1 MLLVVLAAGAVI
13 FGVPMV
19 IVVGTLAVSLL
30 PISLAVVVVLAASA
44 LSVFLHKRRHS
55 DHVPDEGDLLRQF
68 SGRVSAGATIRS
80 TVADA
85 AMVAVPARARR
96 LAALGLPMAEV
107 GDAMTPV
114 LPVNGA
120 AFRAICS
127 FSEHTGA
134 AIASAL
140 AVLAE
145 RADDATELARQR
157 RVSLAQVK
165 LSAIVVGL
173 VPIALSIGLLAV
185 RGVPEPGGAVIV
197 VPMIAGVTL
206 QVVGTAIVFRVASR
220 AS

>member
-1 MLLVVLAAGAVI
+1 MLAAGAAL

-19 IVVGTLAVSLL
+19 IVIGTLAVSFL
-30 PISLAVVVVLAASA
+30 PIPLAVVVVLVASA
-44 LSVFLHKRRHS
+44 VSVIHRRRRRA
-55 DHVPDEGDLLRQF
+55 DQMPDEGTLLRQF

-80 TVADA
+80 TIADA
-85 AMVAVPARARR
+85 AMVSVPMRARR
-96 LAALGLPMAEV
+96 LAALGQPMADV
-107 GDAMTPV
+107 GDAMTCV

-165 LSAIVVGL
+165 LSAVVVGL
-173 VPIALSIGLLAV
+173 VPIAVSFGLLAV
-185 RGVPEPGGAVIV
+185 RGIPEPGGAVIV
-197 VPMIAGVTL
+197 VPIIVGVALQMI
-206 QVVGTAIVFRVASR
+206 GTAVVFRVASR
-220 AS
+220 AG